1 MVQIS
6 AQKNLKRKISEQKY
20 FWKSQNFDF
29 FWKFFPWWGYKKKNC
44 NLTTEKKFSKKK
56 FFFWLLRLSSFFF
69 KKSKFSKFFQ
79 ILPKWC
85 IRGNLGQFFVFLHYF
100 GVKTFLFIQN
110 LITTVTWS
118 RLLQWMHQSVLW
130 ASKCTQSAKNG
141 AKPPTLPLKR
151 VRALLV
157 LLVHQKVKCMQQQ

>member
-6 AQKNLKRKISEQKY
+6 AQKNFKRKISEQKY

-56 FFFWLLRLSSFFF
+56 FFFWLLRLSSFCF

-85 IRGNLGQFFVFLHYF
+85 IRGNLGQFCVFLHYF
-100 GVKTFLFIQN
+100 GVKINLELGCNHCSNLVQVTVVGMHLTFERFMSLFFY
-110 LITTVTWS
+110 
-118 RLLQWMHQSVLW
+118 
-130 ASKCTQSAKNG
+130 SKC
-141 AKPPTLPLKR
+141 
-151 VRALLV
+151 
-157 LLVHQKVKCMQQQ
+157 QKWC